1 MAYSKVEIANL
12 ALATLGAD
20 AIRTFDEK
28 NKRARMCDNFFESTR
43 DYLLAKFDWP
53 FARRFKKLNE
63 VELPEGKILPAGM
76 KVYQLPEDCRTPRD
90 VHPPGSKDPWR
101 IAEDKLYTNTGREVY
116 LYYTGQEINEAL
128 FSDTFAN
135 LLALGMA
142 VRMAPAITQDK
153 NLSKILYEQ
162 YQLEQRESWESDA
175 NIGEDYRAYDE
186 DPNNDTFV
194 YPNGYAYDPKNP
206 FSRFMDPE

>member
-1 MAYSKVEIANL
+1 MAYSKVAIANL

-20 AIRTFDEK
+20 AIRSFDEK
-28 NKRARMCDNFFESTR
+28 NKRARMSSNFFDSTR

-53 FARRFKKLNE
+53 FARGFKKLNE
-63 VELPEGKILPAGM
+63 VDMMDIDVPAGM
-76 KVYQLPEDCRTPRD
+76 KVYQLPNDCRTPRD
-90 VHPPGSKDPWR
+90 LWPPGSKTPWR
-101 IAEDKLYTNTGREVY
+101 IAADRLYTPTTGTIY
-116 LYYTGQEINEAL
+116 LYYTVQEVNTAL
-128 FSDTFAN
+128 FTDTFVS

-162 YQLEQRESWESDA
+162 YQTEQLESWESDA
-175 NIGEDYRAYDE
+175 NIGEDYRSPDE

-194 YPNGYAYDPKNP
+194 YPDGYWHDPKNP
-206 FSRFMDPE
+206 YSRFMDPE